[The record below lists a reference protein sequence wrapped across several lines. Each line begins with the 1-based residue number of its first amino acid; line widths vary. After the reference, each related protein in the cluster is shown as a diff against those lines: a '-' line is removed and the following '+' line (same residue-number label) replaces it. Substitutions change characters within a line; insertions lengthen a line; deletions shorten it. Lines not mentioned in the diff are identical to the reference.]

1 MKEPLSKQLKEL
13 LAEVQNRLKA
23 WTKEVY
29 LFLSSLFFL
38 KNFAAMVGVI
48 ILLFFFTSWW
58 MQCFTRHGE
67 SIQVDNFVGMR
78 LAKAKKIAKPK
89 HFKLQVLDSTWL
101 EGKPPGL
108 ILLQTPKPL
117 SRVKEHRTIYLTV
130 TKQQPDLIRLPE
142 LSESSYDYLQY
153 SKKLKRKNIKTKVR
167 GRIFDRRQAINT
179 ILYLYFGDKKITDR
193 DIKEGVKIPMGSELE
208 FVITE
213 KTSLTV
219 EIPPLVCKRYDAVE
233 FLISSS
239 NLNLGTVHEDASVT
253 NRATAYVWKQVP
265 AYSATRNIPMGQKIE
280 LYLTQSRPEGCP
292 VEDSNF

>member
-1 MKEPLSKQLKEL
+1 MKELLNERLKEL
-13 LAEVQNRLKA
+13 SAQLQNRAKA
-23 WTKEVY
+23 WAKEVY

-38 KNFAAMVGVI
+38 KNLAAMVAVI
-48 ILLFFFTSWW
+48 VFLLFLTNWW

-67 SIQVDNFVGMR
+67 SVQVDNFVGMP
-78 LAKAKKIAKPK
+78 LAKAKKVAKHK

-108 ILLQTPKPL
+108 ILVQTPKPH
-117 SRVKEHRTIYLTV
+117 SRVKEYRTIYLTV
-130 TKQQPDLIRLPE
+130 TKQQPDLVRLPE
-142 LSESSYDYLQY
+142 LAESSYDYNQY
-153 SKKLKRKNIKTKVR
+153 SKKLKRKNIKTKIR
-167 GRIFDRRQAINT
+167 GRIFDRRQAVNT
-179 ILYLYFGDKKITDR
+179 ILYLYFGNKKITDR

-219 EIPPLVCKRYDAVE
+219 EIPQLVCKRYDAAE

-239 NLNLGTVHEDASVT
+239 NLKLGTVHEDASVT
-253 NRATAYVWKQVP
+253 NRTTAFVWKQVP
-265 AYSATRNIPMGQKIE
+265 AYSATQNIPMGEQVE
-280 LYLTQSRPEGCP
+280 LYITQIRPEDCP